1 MVTLTPHLL
10 SLYLPSWQGWGG
22 AVSESSS
29 YLNPDARKPGNY
41 QLPNFPTTKYG
52 YSSYTFRDG
61 ETNHGLGLDP
71 VDPLWAGP
79 GTKLCWLHGSY
90 ILQCHDNGR
99 YQCQFR
105 PWTHQFLN
113 YLCISFSPVYNYL
126 NKWPWVFWG
135 KTRGLIIVYLLWCHQ
150 VLPPGDPA
158 SLSSNYLYAGWG
170 VENGS
175 EIVLLLRVLPLASLH
190 LWFLLFYLF
199 IYFF

>member
-10 SLYLPSWQGWGG
+10 SLYIPSWQGWRG
-22 AVSESSS
+22 AVSESSF

-41 QLPNFPTTKYG
+41 QLPNLPTTKYG

-61 ETNHGLGLDP
+61 ETNHWLGLDP

-79 GTKLCWLHGSY
+79 GTKLCWLQGSY

-105 PWTHQFLN
+105 PWIHQSLN
-113 YLCISFSPVYNYL
+113 YLCISFSPVCNYL

-135 KTRGLIIVYLLWCHQ
+135 KPRGLIIVYLLWCHQ
-150 VLPPGDPA
+150 VLPPGGP
-158 SLSSNYLYAGWG
+158 S
-170 VENGS
+170 
-175 EIVLLLRVLPLASLH
+175 
-190 LWFLLFYLF
+190 
-199 IYFF
+199 FFVK